1 MRTRS
6 DADALVKVVERMSG
20 YPQLSFPLMPQKLVA
35 ARVGGGEDP
44 LERRLDG
51 WRRQAQYLSTINLS
65 TTDYWKYAF
74 RTHARPK
81 GRATQVIYTEYDLPQ
96 RTRQPHD
103 VIVDSEGMAWYASF
117 GEQILGKIDTRTGRR
132 PNIRFPA

>member
-65 TTDYWKYAF
+65 ATDHWSS
-74 RTHARPK
+74 P
-81 GRATQVIYTEYDLPQ
+81 L
-96 RTRQPHD
+96 
-103 VIVDSEGMAWYASF
+103 
-117 GEQILGKIDTRTGRR
+117 
-132 PNIRFPA
+132 